1 MATLRK
7 NGLPSSCEPCRN
19 SKLRCDHQLPTCG
32 RCARKKKSEQCVY
45 RPSIKAV
52 DEFRTSNSTTVELN
66 PQAVLDSAPLDPI
79 WESRSA
85 PKKRRLSQSEYLGM
99 TSHFALF
106 KESDE
111 NLAFSLPRN
120 TQETDQDVQDPVVS
134 AVTIETDEIRRGA
147 RILRL
152 LSKNLPHFRQIAELW
167 VVKTGECDF
176 MSRPLVDLTFKSLQ
190 KIPGLQSCSVNDN
203 SLFTLSREIFHMS
216 SSQVQINQS
225 LTFTQYMTSMS
236 YRWEIIGLAFA
247 TVGMGVALPGDSDS
261 TLPTDYRPAR
271 SRKELGELALS
282 ATETCLAFCNESGV
296 LNDVVSWLNSNRT
309 MLTTLIYGDKDYRS
323 WRALGDL
330 STIVFSLGFNQPS
343 PDPYTPFWLS
353 ETRKRLMG
361 HAFSSDK
368 QLATFLGRP
377 PRISWRFCN
386 ISLPLDLEFKDI
398 IAEPE
403 VRDLAISRLDAN
415 GWNEIENDR
424 QAVWLRVSL
433 IMGPV
438 RESILELSLNH
449 QVEDLP
455 ARVEELVQQ
464 SERTW
469 ASLPSFLHRSNE
481 PEAPSPAELLT
492 CEHSVYLQL
501 HLEYIY
507 NKFMLYRILSKRLN
521 IWSPDLVKVS
531 QEILGEVLL
540 LIDTRVRDM
549 KITPELSWVI
559 SFFGLSSA
567 GVLSIELVR
576 RASTLNVDDSSVAVT
591 TTFPRSRVIQAL
603 SNFAS
608 YLQTIVQPH
617 EGNYDICQQARETI
631 RRVLDFVLTDV
642 PKPEVSTANPH
653 SPTNAEFPD
662 GILDYNYYI
671 THLDNWQFEL
681 QDTLQMF

>member
-1 MATLRK
+1 
-7 NGLPSSCEPCRN
+7 
-19 SKLRCDHQLPTCG
+19 
-32 RCARKKKSEQCVY
+32 
-45 RPSIKAV
+45 
-52 DEFRTSNSTTVELN
+52 
-66 PQAVLDSAPLDPI
+66 
-79 WESRSA
+79 
-85 PKKRRLSQSEYLGM
+85 M

-106 KESDE
+106 KESAD
-111 NLAFSLPRN
+111 NLAVSLPQD
-120 TQETDQDVQDPVVS
+120 TQATDQNVQDPVVS
-134 AVTIETDEIRRGA
+134 AVTIEIDEIRRGA

-152 LSKNLPHFRQIAELW
+152 LSKDLSLFKQNADIWLE
-167 VVKTGECDF
+167 KTGECDF
-176 MSRPLVDLTFKSLQ
+176 WSRPLVEFTFESLE
-190 KIPGLQSCSVNDN
+190 KIPGLQSCSVDDN
-203 SLFTLSREIFHMS
+203 SLFALSREIFQLS
-216 SSQVQINQS
+216 SRQVQLNPS
-225 LTFTQYMTSMS
+225 LTFTQFMSSMS

-247 TVGMGVALPGDSDS
+247 SVGMGVALPGDSDS
-261 TLPTDYRPAR
+261 TVQTDYRPAR

-282 ATETCLAFCNESGV
+282 ATETCLAFCNEAGV
-296 LNDVVSWLNSNRT
+296 LNDVVSWLNSKRT
-309 MLTTLIYGDKDYRS
+309 TLTTLIYGDKDYRS

-330 STIVFSLGFNQPS
+330 STIVFSLGFNQPL
-343 PDPYTPFWLS
+343 PDPDTPFWLS

-361 HAFSSDK
+361 HAFSTDK

-403 VRDLAISRLDAN
+403 VRDLAISKLDSD
-415 GWNEIENDR
+415 GWNKIENNK

-438 RESILELSLNH
+438 RESVLELSLNH

-455 ARVEELVQQ
+455 ARVKELLQQ
-464 SERTW
+464 SELTW
-469 ASLPSFLHRSNE
+469 ASLPSFLHRRHD
-481 PEAPSPAELLT
+481 PEAPSAAELLT

-501 HLEYIY
+501 HLDYMY
-507 NKFMLYRILSKRLN
+507 NKFMLHRILSKRLD

-531 QEILGEVLL
+531 QEILEDVLL
-540 LIDTRVRDM
+540 LIDTRVRSM
-549 KITPELSWVI
+549 KLTPELSWVI

-576 RASTLNVDDSSVAVT
+576 RASHLNIDDSSVAVT
-591 TTFPRSRVIQAL
+591 TPFPRSRVIQAL

-631 RRVLDFVLTDV
+631 GHVLDFVLTDV
-642 PKPEVSTANPH
+642 PKPEVSTAKPH

-662 GILDYNYYI
+662 AIGILDYNYYI